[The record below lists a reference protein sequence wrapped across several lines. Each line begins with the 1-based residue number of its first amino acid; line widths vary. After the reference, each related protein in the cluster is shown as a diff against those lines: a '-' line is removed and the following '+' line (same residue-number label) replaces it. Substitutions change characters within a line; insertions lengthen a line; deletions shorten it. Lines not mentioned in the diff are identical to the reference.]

1 MAHQIIIF
9 FTITIFLFLFHIA
22 ACINANT
29 HVNNLIGTSSTM
41 VDQWLIDVTQ
51 GTAFPPVS
59 SPPSGFYELNQCV
72 MSNSWFGFTVNDANL
87 ASIRTTLNGCGRAR
101 LDYGNCYFCFF
112 CDSSNYNFVFVRLN
126 GIEISRAANNNREL
140 SITVEFDFKDGNILE
155 LFEVGLSAIKFNGF
169 SVISCIPCA

>member
-1 MAHQIIIF
+1 MNKIWYSKSHHFYKDLRCCNKAQVGDITLLMPISLFLKNIVIFRYYVVAHQIIIF

-59 SPPSGFYELNQCV
+59 SPPSGFY
-72 MSNSWFGFTVNDANL
+72 
-87 ASIRTTLNGCGRAR
+87 
-101 LDYGNCYFCFF
+101 
-112 CDSSNYNFVFVRLN
+112 
-126 GIEISRAANNNREL
+126 
-140 SITVEFDFKDGNILE
+140 
-155 LFEVGLSAIKFNGF
+155 
-169 SVISCIPCA
+169 